1 MPWKRTHN
9 EIRMFSK
16 EMSETKIYW
25 VLMITL
31 ACVCLC
37 FHFSYVLWVHK
48 SLRIFSLNANE
59 SN

>member
-9 EIRMFSK
+9 EIGIFSK

-31 ACVCLC
+31 HVCV
-37 FHFSYVLWVHK
+37 YVFTLAMYFGFINH
-48 SLRIFSLNANE
+48 
-59 SN
+59 